1 MGGGGR
7 RWAMNGRR
15 MGDGPPVGTPVVV
28 GAGRWAMGD
37 GRMEIG
43 AAMEDFDVMDVLTL
57 PWPSPD

>member
-1 MGGGGR
+1 
-7 RWAMNGRR
+7 MNGRR

-43 AAMEDFDVMDVLTL
+43 AAMEDFEVMADGRFDFALAL
-57 PWPSPD
+57 PRLKGSRF

>member
-1 MGGGGR
+1 
-7 RWAMNGRR
+7 

-37 GRMEIG
+37 GRMELG

-57 PWPSPD
+57 PWPSPV